1 MNTDHDRNPK
11 HWKLGL
17 FYYNPLDPSLFVER
31 KVGTLVFARVPLR
44 YPNSMQSDIRIHRA
58 C

>member
-1 MNTDHDRNPK
+1 MNADHDKNPK

-17 FYYNPLDPSLFVER
+17 FYYNPSDPSLFVER
-31 KVGTLVFARVPLR
+31 KVGTLVFPRVPLT
-44 YPNSMQSDIRIHRA
+44 YSNSMQSDIRMHRA